1 MLYSVIIPVYNEKD
15 TIHEILR
22 RIEAV
27 DIPKEIILVDD
38 GSTDGTK
45 EILQNHY
52 LGKKNYTVIFHPA
65 NRGKGAA
72 IKTSLQYVTGGRV
85 IVQDADLEYN
95 PQDYYNLIKPFETDP
110 SLKVVF
116 GSRYLESSNKH
127 SYYLF
132 LLGGKVFTWI
142 LNSMFG
148 QKLTDIATCYK
159 VIDTEVLKSLN
170 LQCEKFEFC
179 AEVTVKLCKKNY
191 KIVEVPIS
199 YAPRT
204 FEEGKKIKW
213 TDGIEYTWT
222 IIKYRFIN

>member
-15 TIHEILR
+15 TIHEILK

-27 DIPKEIILVDD
+27 AIPKEIILVDD
-38 GSTDGTK
+38 GSTDGTT
-45 EILQNHY
+45 EILKEYQCK
-52 LGKKNYTVIFHPA
+52 GNYKVVFHPA

-72 IKTSLQYVTGGRV
+72 IKTAIEHVSGDRV
-85 IVQDADLEYN
+85 IIQDADLEYD
-95 PQDYYNLIKPFETDP
+95 PQDYYTLIKPFETDP
-110 SLKVVF
+110 DLKVVF
-116 GSRYLESSNKH
+116 GSRYLESTNKH

-132 LLGGKVFTWI
+132 LLGGKVFTVM
-142 LNSMFG
+142 LNLMFG

-159 VIDTEVLKSLN
+159 VIDTQVLKSLN
-170 LQCEKFEFC
+170 LACEKFEFC
-179 AEVTVKLCKKNY
+179 SEVTVKLCKKNY

-213 TDGIEYTWT
+213 TDGIEFVWT
-222 IIKYRFIN
+222 IIKYRFKN